1 MPYPDDELAARFL
14 DVIEHDVVPL
24 TRAGVE
30 RGDKVFGAA
39 ILRKSDLSLVI
50 AGTNRETENPLF
62 HGEVAT
68 LNAFY
73 EMPAETRPPSV
84 DCLLLSTHE
93 PCSLCLSAITWAG
106 FDNFYYLFGYE
117 DTRDAFNIP
126 HDLKIL
132 SEVFGIENGAYAAGE
147 WVSGEAAALTSWWT
161 ARTKKRRRGS
171 PACEGSTTSFRSSI
185 RRRRERAT
193 FRLADGSNLILH
205 GHETAE
211 VWRGI
216 TLASG
221 HQKNERCSW
230 FQRKQRTLLASV
242 FVD

>member
-1 MPYPDDELAARFL
+1 MRDMTPLAVTGTLALPSRSFAMSHSEHELAVRFL
-14 DVIEHDVVPL
+14 DVVEHDVVPL

-39 ILRKSDLSLVI
+39 ILRKVDLSLVI

-73 EMPAETRPPSV
+73 EMPAAMRPATG
-84 DCLLLSTHE
+84 DCLFLSTHE

-132 SEVFGIENGAYAAGE
+132 SEVFRIENGDYARENAFWRSRGIDELVDGE
-147 WVSGEAAALTSWWT
+147 NAEVKERF
-161 ARTKKRRRGS
+161 ARLRGLYD
-171 PACEGSTTSFRSSI
+171 ELSSI
-185 RRRRERAT
+185 YQ
-193 FRLADGSNLILH
+193 
-205 GHETAE
+205 
-211 VWRGI
+211 
-216 TLASG
+216 ASKG
-221 HQKNERCSW
+221 ESDIP
-230 FQRKQRTLLASV
+230 LS
-242 FVD
+242 

>member
-1 MPYPDDELAARFL
+1 MSYPDDELAARFL

-62 HGEVAT
+62 HGEIAT

-73 EMPAETRPPSV
+73 EMPAQTRPPSA
-84 DCLLLSTHE
+84 DCLFLSTHE

-132 SEVFGIENGAYAAGE
+132 SEVFGIENGAYVRENAFWRSRGIDELVDGE
-147 WVSGEAAALTSWWT
+147 NEEA
-161 ARTKKRRRGS
+161 KKRIARLRGLYD
-171 PACEGSTTSFRSSI
+171 ELSS
-185 RRRRERAT
+185 
-193 FRLADGSNLILH
+193 
-205 GHETAE
+205 
-211 VWRGI
+211 VYQ
-216 TLASG
+216 ASKG
-221 HQKNERCSW
+221 ESDIP
-230 FQRKQRTLLASV
+230 LG
-242 FVD
+242 

>member
-1 MPYPDDELAARFL
+1 MPYPDHELTARFL
-14 DVIEHDVVPL
+14 DVIEQDVVPL
-24 TRAGVE
+24 TRAGVA

-39 ILRKSDLSLVI
+39 ILRKSDLSLVV

-73 EMPAETRPPSV
+73 DLPAEGRPPTA
-84 DCLLLSTHE
+84 DCLFLSTHE

-132 SEVFGIENGAYAAGE
+132 SEVFGIENGAYVRENDFWRSRSVDELAGHKAP
-147 WVSGEAAALTSWWT
+147 SLADRLG
-161 ARTKKRRRGS
+161 R
-171 PACEGSTTSFRSSI
+171 I
-185 RRRRERAT
+185 RAT
-193 FRLADGSNLILH
+193 YDQLSSLYQASKGGS
-205 GHETAE
+205 
-211 VWRGI
+211 GI
-216 TLASG
+216 PL
-221 HQKNERCSW
+221 C
-230 FQRKQRTLLASV
+230 
-242 FVD
+242 

>member
-1 MPYPDDELAARFL
+1 MPYPDHELAARFL
-14 DVIEHDVVPL
+14 DVIEQDVVPL
-24 TRAGVE
+24 TRAGVA

-39 ILRKSDLSLVI
+39 ILRKSDLSLVV

-73 EMPAETRPPSV
+73 ELPAEGRPPTG
-84 DCLLLSTHE
+84 DCLFLSTHE

-132 SEVFGIENGAYAAGE
+132 QRGLRHRERRLCPRERVLAKPQCRGA
-147 WVSGEAAALTSWWT
+147 
-161 ARTKKRRRGS
+161 RRR
-171 PACEGSTTSFRSSI
+171 
-185 RRRRERAT
+185 
-193 FRLADGSNLILH
+193 
-205 GHETAE
+205 
-211 VWRGI
+211 
-216 TLASG
+216 
-221 HQKNERCSW
+221 
-230 FQRKQRTLLASV
+230 
-242 FVD
+242 

>member
-1 MPYPDDELAARFL
+1 MSHSEHELAVRFL

-50 AGTNRETENPLF
+50 AGTNWETENPLF

-73 EMPAETRPPSV
+73 AMSAEGRPPPA
-84 DCLLLSTHE
+84 DCLFLSTHE

-106 FDNFYYLFGYE
+106 FDNFFYLFGYE

-132 SEVFGIENGAYAAGE
+132 SEVFGVENGDYSRENAF
-147 WVSGEAAALTSWWT
+147 W
-161 ARTKKRRRGS
+161 
-171 PACEGSTTSFRSSI
+171 RS
-185 RRRRERAT
+185 
-193 FRLADGSNLILH
+193 
-205 GHETAE
+205 
-211 VWRGI
+211 RGI
-216 TLASG
+216 DELIGSG
-221 HQKNERCSW
+221 KCNLGNRTNRLRSMYGQLSTVYQKTKGRSQIP
-230 FQRKQRTLLASV
+230 FG
-242 FVD
+242 